1 MTAFLTIPAEIRL
14 EFWQDS
20 LQKNRLSLLMISTM
34 IFGMELFNIVRVL
47 FFSASGLRSV
57 NNRIYFGMY
66 CLLIMGAALALLLQ
80 HLLRRAPLRTQWGVQ
95 AGAAGYF
102 LLWHIGFNVYDLA
115 RNPTAGVYLF
125 LTAIVGLAM
134 FIQMPYAMSTFYF
147 GLGYAV
153 FMVLSAPMLDMG
165 SIINLTMTTIV
176 MLAISFTRCRHAV
189 IELCQR
195 REIAQ
200 INEQLQQMLQKD
212 PLTGLLNKTAAQARI
227 AHNLESC
234 APEETFLLFMMDLD
248 NFKFIN
254 DHYGHPCGDHVLV
267 ETARRLRSVF
277 FDAVCAGRI
286 GGDEFLVLLSADGGE
301 HEARSR
307 QLLEELSNIR
317 WMEQPLD
324 VACSIGVLRVA
335 RPGARY
341 EQLYAAVDAA
351 LYEAK
356 QRGKSCCCFREIS

>member
-57 NNRIYFGMY
+57 NNQIYFGMY
-66 CLLIMGAALALLLQ
+66 CLLIMG
-80 HLLRRAPLRTQWGVQ
+80 APLRTQWGVQ
-95 AGAAGYF
+95 AGAASYF
-102 LLWHIGFNVYDLA
+102 LLWHIGFNVYDLV
-115 RNPTAGVYLF
+115 RNSTAGVYLF
-125 LTAIVGLAM
+125 FTAIVGLAM
-134 FIQMPYAMSTFYF
+134 FIQMPYALSTFYF

-153 FMVLSAPMLDMG
+153 FMALSAPMLDMG

-267 ETARRLRSVF
+267 EPPASRGAF
-277 FDAVCAGRI
+277 
-286 GGDEFLVLLSADGGE
+286 EHSADG
-301 HEARSR
+301 A
-307 QLLEELSNIR
+307 
-317 WMEQPLD
+317 PLD
-324 VACSIGVLRVA
+324 VACSIGVLRVV